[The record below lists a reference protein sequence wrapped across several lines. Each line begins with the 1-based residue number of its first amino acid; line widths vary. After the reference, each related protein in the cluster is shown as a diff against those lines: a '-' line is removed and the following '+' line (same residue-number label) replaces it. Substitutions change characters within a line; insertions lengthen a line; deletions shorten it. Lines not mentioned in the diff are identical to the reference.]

1 MFMCMTVNSYLSVRL
16 VSNVLKISDLL
27 AFSALILLNYFVI
40 VLTLKEW

>member
-16 VSNVLKISDLL
+16 VSHALKISDML
-27 AFSALILLNYFVI
+27 AFSALSLLDYFVI